1 MSVFYKFKS
10 ALTYDTIQFDDLH
23 ISLQDFKKAVI
34 QQKQLGKNTN
44 FDLQVTNA
52 ETDEGDSLYVIYSVL
67 LVYSLPLPAI
77 LLFCLM
83 VAVYTENS
91 LIPKNSSLIVVR
103 IPLAGAQKKPWYVL
117 SRVYTS

>member
-52 ETDEGDSLYVIYSVL
+52 ETNEGN
-67 LVYSLPLPAI
+67 
-77 LLFCLM
+77 FFF
-83 VAVYTENS
+83 
-91 LIPKNSSLIVVR
+91 
-103 IPLAGAQKKPWYVL
+103 G
-117 SRVYTS
+117 

>member
-10 ALTYDTIQFDDLH
+10 SLTHDTIQFDDLH

-52 ETDEGDSLYVIYSVL
+52 ETNEGISFGLKY
-67 LVYSLPLPAI
+67 
-77 LLFCLM
+77 F
-83 VAVYTENS
+83 
-91 LIPKNSSLIVVR
+91 IPFL
-103 IPLAGAQKKPWYVL
+103 
-117 SRVYTS
+117 

>member
-52 ETDEGDSLYVIYSVL
+52 ETNEGNFFFWFELIVLYVQYL
-67 LVYSLPLPAI
+67 QYYYI
-77 LLFCLM
+77 LLQF
-83 VAVYTENS
+83 
-91 LIPKNSSLIVVR
+91 IQKR
-103 IPLAGAQKKPWYVL
+103 IP
-117 SRVYTS
+117 